1 MAAVPESLATQTLL
15 SPGLHGPLTGQG
27 ATSGVRRK
35 RGPPPLSRANRF
47 TQRTPSPPRRQR
59 EGGVTGA
66 HAPTIPP
73 LTLTAARRLHTA
85 SPLSPCLSSR
95 VPCVPPG
102 MEATSRNSETVSWW
116 LAPGMKTA
124 EREGGELV
132 LQYTCE
138 CQFREGRG
146 CILFIC
152 VSPAPNTRRPGKK
165 DGRHQS
171 SPQEMLPLTNG
182 LERVELPRSTFELGL
197 HRLKMVMR
205 GGDAILM
212 LAVEVPSPCGK
223 LPVLETMKKV
233 GSSKG
238 NKGHPRR

>member
-152 VSPAPNTRRPGKK
+152 VSPAPNTRIP
-165 DGRHQS
+165 S
-171 SPQEMLPLTNG
+171 SSRSPLLTSPASSRAPTCLGHGDVFIIATFLPLGMLSNW
-182 LERVELPRSTFELGL
+182 RS
-197 HRLKMVMR
+197 
-205 GGDAILM
+205 
-212 LAVEVPSPCGK
+212 PSTK
-223 LPVLETMKKV
+223 HLSAYMA
-233 GSSKG
+233 G
-238 NKGHPRR
+238 NCQSQGR